1 MKKTTIY
8 LPDSLKRR
16 IEAAARLAQRSEA
29 DIIRDAISDS
39 VRTQAQPSPK
49 VPLTRRGLGDPT
61 ISERV
66 DELLEQFGR

>member
-16 IEAAARLAQRSEA
+16 IEAVARLEQRSEA
-29 DIIRDAISDS
+29 AIIRDAISDS
-39 VRTQAQPSPK
+39 VRTHAKPSPK
-49 VPLTRRGLGDPT
+49 VPLTGRGLGDPT

-66 DELLEQFGR
+66 DEYLEQFGR